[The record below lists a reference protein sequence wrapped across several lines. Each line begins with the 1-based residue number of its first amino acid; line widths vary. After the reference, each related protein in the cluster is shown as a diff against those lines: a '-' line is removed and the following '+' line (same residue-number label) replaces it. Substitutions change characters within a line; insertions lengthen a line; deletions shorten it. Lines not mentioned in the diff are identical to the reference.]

1 MKKLLSPVKIV
12 AILLAVASPVMFLGC
27 SADGLTGANMQD
39 GTSTELAPT
48 SDSGPSLSSTDP
60 DAEDNSP

>member
-12 AILLAVASPVMFLGC
+12 AILLAMASPVMFLGC

-39 GTSTELAPT
+39 DAPTQLAPT

-60 DAEDNSP
+60 DAEANTP